1 MEVHAHSHT
10 PRKKWTHYFWEFFM
24 LFLAV
29 FCGFLAEN
37 WREQYVERH
46 RENEYVAHLLIDLKR
61 DTAYFNL
68 VARVMEKQLKTFD
81 SSNVALDQIPALKDA
96 EFIRLVLPL
105 RTTYPIATTTTTF
118 TQMKS
123 SGSLRYIKDF
133 ELSAKVSRYYDGVIP
148 QLLAFFKNMDDYYSS
163 NIDPF
168 IVQHFDLSESD
179 FNTDTL
185 KTNNPTYLERTNKS
199 DFILKNLLI
208 KYYNSLNFNY
218 SETLADANHYAK
230 NLIDLIQKEYDIY

>member
-1 MEVHAHSHT
+1 
-10 PRKKWTHYFWEFFM
+10 M

-37 WREQYVERH
+37 WREYYVERH

-81 SSNVALDQIPALKDA
+81 SSNIALDQIPSLKDA

-105 RTTYPIATTTTTF
+105 RTTYPITTTTTTF
-118 TQMKS
+118 TQMKN

-133 ELSAKVSRYYDGVIP
+133 ELSSKLSRYYDGVVP
-148 QLLAFFKNMDDYYSS
+148 QLLAFFKNMDDYYLS

-218 SETLADANHYAK
+218 SETLADANHYAS
-230 NLIDLIQKEYDIY
+230 NLIDLIQKEYHLK